1 MPVLE
6 DFPSLPAGLVLS
18 QMCGDK
24 KMTAKTE
31 CHQVPVTQEPSPS
44 WMRVLDFGVNQ
55 HPMGMAGQGT
65 DHRPRVPSLFV
76 TLP

>member
-1 MPVLE
+1 
-6 DFPSLPAGLVLS
+6 
-18 QMCGDK
+18 
-24 KMTAKTE
+24 MTAKTE
-31 CHQVPVTQEPSPS
+31 YHQVPATPDPNAT

-65 DHRPRVPSLFV
+65 DHRPRGPSVFV

>member
-1 MPVLE
+1 
-6 DFPSLPAGLVLS
+6 
-18 QMCGDK
+18 
-24 KMTAKTE
+24 MTAKTE

-55 HPMGMAGQGT
+55 HPMGTAGQGT
-65 DHRPRVPSLFV
+65 DHRPRGPSLFV